1 MDPIVIEF
9 ELNTTADHA
18 FATWTEKC
26 TLWWP
31 RSHTM
36 SDADGFEVVFEP
48 FVGGRIFERGGDGE
62 EYEWGELTEWD
73 PPHRL
78 AYQWHIFLE
87 RDRATE
93 VSVTFTPL
101 ETGTLVRLEN
111 GGFEVFGDTGQER
124 QDRVGAAWTGI
135 IQHYRDTV

>member
-9 ELNTTADHA
+9 ELNTSVDHA
-18 FATWTEKC
+18 FATWTENC

-62 EYEWGELTEWD
+62 EYEWGQVTEWD

-78 AYQWHIFLE
+78 AYQWHIFLQ

-93 VSVTFTPL
+93 VRVTFTAF
-101 ETGTLVRLEN
+101 EKGTTVRLEN
-111 GGFEVFGDTGQER
+111 GGFEVFGDSAQDR
-124 QDRVGAAWTGI
+124 QGRVGAAWTGI
-135 IQHYRDTV
+135 MQHYRDTV